1 MDLQQ
6 YRTSIFLH
14 THQLKKVVAERDKL
28 NSRIE
33 QLADYIRASANFL
46 PDTERAKEI
55 EKLDRLVA
63 GPPGFTDSVRNV
75 LRNTPRCSAT
85 AIGVRNMLIESG
97 YDLSQYTNPLA
108 SIHTI
113 LKRLVKSGE
122 VEGTVRDGE
131 LYYQW
136 KAGDFK
142 PTFGKTVMPKN

>member
-1 MDLQQ
+1 
-6 YRTSIFLH
+6 
-14 THQLKKVVAERDKL
+14 
-28 NSRIE
+28 
-33 QLADYIRASANFL
+33 
-46 PDTERAKEI
+46 
-55 EKLDRLVA
+55 
-63 GPPGFTDSVRNV
+63 
-75 LRNTPRCSAT
+75 
-85 AIGVRNMLIESG
+85 MLIESG